1 MSCAEILLCTS
12 RCPSPLCLQFV
23 DQDMTEPVDMRMHSI
38 VSQLKQLQRNEA
50 PAGNAKEWVA
60 CDDCQKWRK
69 VPRGFHVDKD
79 KNFYCNMLPKMSCEM
94 KEEEWGKE
102 NDNSF
107 IDAEW
112 VLFSWDRF
120 KRELARE
127 KDKLVAAIRKV

>member
-1 MSCAEILLCTS
+1 MTRTRISIATCS
-12 RCPSPLCLQFV
+12 RKCL
-23 DQDMTEPVDMRMHSI
+23 
-38 VSQLKQLQRNEA
+38 
-50 PAGNAKEWVA
+50 
-60 CDDCQKWRK
+60 
-69 VPRGFHVDKD
+69 
-79 KNFYCNMLPKMSCEM
+79 EM
-94 KEEEWGKE
+94 KEEEWGNE